1 MSNIYEKLF
10 KMRESIKK
18 EQFDTF
24 SEFVDIVDKKAK
36 YHKVLILYCF
46 YDEMAVLTLVNVEE
60 VTDTLKF
67 QLPADGTSIQQ
78 IKEQLYYMAFDINEN
93 NTITAVQY
101 VNLMKKIKEK
111 KVNERE
117 IIERYKISSIE
128 EMTEDIYKRC
138 KRALARM

>member
-46 YDEMAVLTLVNVEE
+46 YDKMAVLTLVNVEE

-67 QLPADGTSIQQ
+67 QLPADETSIQQ

-93 NTITAVQY
+93 NTITAAQY

>member
-67 QLPADGTSIQQ
+67 QLPADVMSIQQ

-93 NTITAVQY
+93 NTITAAQY

>member
-67 QLPADGTSIQQ
+67 QLPADETSIQQ

-93 NTITAVQY
+93 NTITAAQY